1 MATAADTTLR
11 EYLRLQR
18 KKVPPCIDEYDTFL
32 LQLWTFFELRS
43 AAEDYYDKHRHL
55 AKNRNAALPL
65 PWTEIKRVLVEN
77 KTEPPVLPI
86 TRIAK
91 NNFADVDE
99 LIRNLR
105 KVLSRVREKVNIG
118 RVQQID
124 SQCLRWLTRQPGR
137 DAVEKAGARQ
147 EILAVV
153 RVENYDTIENRVF
166 KDFLQRCLDLS
177 SLYIRVNG
185 QKHEGRWKDHATLK
199 MVARFRGLCAAGLS
213 LEIMDSVAALHE
225 MPQPNYVLQ
234 QDRLYSKIWKAYC
247 TLLRQED
254 VADKLWK
261 HRDELNDLY
270 GKCTNGVSVHCLPR
284 AKYQTNIWFN
294 DIDGKRPIL
303 ENPCWENELAESDI
317 VEPELPHNEVA
328 VVDFAAVWDE
338 RVELV
343 YPKGHPNAYPY
354 IKNPHHPSRDE
365 INEEVSLHNILLQKD
380 DKRLKDYLR
389 SYYGLVGGR
398 EWIVLTPDNWD
409 AAWIDKVRSAKPTAL
424 LSSKVFMLW
433 RSVAAVLGLQDG
445 QKRVAGHTIMVE
457 DGYMFPFVNHCLIK
471 YVCGA
476 AGKGKE
482 RILPQRASKIL
493 HGKDCQDEER
503 RFWLEQ
509 KHGDEKLD
517 RELLRVGDERL
528 HVGFGGAEENR
539 HDILVNGAMCYV
551 EARDRGKVCYFDELD
566 PLWLVVQNRA
576 EEVEFKPLIEHNEC
590 HPGGEEYV
598 GRRINGGRLQMS
610 NRKVSLNLLWGQES
624 DTAKLKQI
632 EKEFDEALKHDC
644 DIDFEAK
651 VTPGQGLATL
661 MCFAEFLPEPKLLDL
676 ANMRES
682 EYTKLRI
689 EQEMERHFPPNMPYV
704 EANETLWHQAEQELM
719 PYLDRGR
726 LTVVERGAFY
736 KPRDYY
742 YDSTALAVQ
751 PGLWH
756 CAIQGRQFDEKTMS
770 PIDRLKRENVFGNNP
785 ENSIPVADFDFD
797 ALFARL
803 AKDYNAGRDVIR
815 LMAWTYQTNNSLFE
829 KARSDLY
836 LRYVEHHDN
845 LSAEETSFCSNNF
858 RDGDV
863 RISGLIAEALHRIVD
878 GIHKDDDYRL
888 VYNLLQFHPVAAQGL
903 SSELCREAFCTI
915 VKERF
920 VEDAFY
926 EYNRYGRRW
935 GGKAATM
942 RLGFMVK
949 TLLFLLHRRRYDDAF
964 LRVQKEWKPTGFF
977 GQSIPHD
984 SPAKATHDATREA
997 VIAYVNGRG
1006 SLKGIPNC

>member
-77 KTEPPVLPI
+77 ETEPPVLPI

-147 EILAVV
+147 EILGVV
-153 RVENYDTIENRVF
+153 RVENYNTIENRVF

-270 GKCTNGVSVHCLPR
+270 CKCTNGVSVHCSPR

-294 DIDGKRPIL
+294 DIDGKRPIF

-517 RELLRVGDERL
+517 RELLRVGDEHL

-576 EEVEFKPLIEHNEC
+576 EEVEFKPLIEHDEC
-590 HPGGEEYV
+590 HPGGEEYI
-598 GRRINGGRLQMS
+598 GKRINGGRLQMS
-610 NRKVSLNLLWGQES
+610 SRKVSLNLLWGRKS

-632 EKEFDEALKHDC
+632 EKEFDEELKHGC

-651 VTPGQGLATL
+651 VTPGQGLATIMFL
-661 MCFAEFLPEPKLLDL
+661 AEFIEEPRLIELQ
-676 ANMRES
+676 NMKESGLTKAKIEREM
-682 EYTKLRI
+682 K
-689 EQEMERHFPPNMPYV
+689 RHFPPVMPYV
-704 EANETLWHQAEQELM
+704 EASEAIWNGMPSKHWRTVAESVEAYLSSGDIPPPDTFAQAQ
-719 PYLDRGR
+719 PYW
-726 LTVVERGAFY
+726 
-736 KPRDYY
+736 
-742 YDSTALAVQ
+742 
-751 PGLWH
+751 GLVDPTKTG
-756 CAIQGRQFDEKTMS
+756 CRKFGVSRFFDEFTMS
-770 PIDRLKRENVFGNNP
+770 PVDKLKRENVFGNSPAHRTPKNVDVDWDSLFKQLAQDYKNN
-785 ENSIPVADFDFD
+785 ENVLRLIAWSYQYD
-797 ALFARL
+797 AQCFEFMREAFYDRYVKWSGDLETMEITFCANNFPPNDIRVEGILGEVLFRISEGRYKQEELRL
-803 AKDYNAGRDVIR
+803 A
-815 LMAWTYQTNNSLFE
+815 
-829 KARSDLY
+829 
-836 LRYVEHHDN
+836 
-845 LSAEETSFCSNNF
+845 
-858 RDGDV
+858 
-863 RISGLIAEALHRIVD
+863 
-878 GIHKDDDYRL
+878 
-888 VYNLLQFHPVAAQGL
+888 YNLMQFHPEAMSGQ
-903 SSELCREAFCTI
+903 SSAVCEKAMRRLAYDYNHYPFWKNGVW
-915 VKERF
+915 VK
-920 VEDAFY
+920 
-926 EYNRYGRRW
+926 GSST
-935 GGKAATM
+935 KAAGYYLM
-942 RLGFMVK
+942 CM
-949 TLLFLLHRRRYDDAF
+949 LFILHRRRF
-964 LRVQKEWKPTGFF
+964 
-977 GQSIPHD
+977 
-984 SPAKATHDATREA
+984 DATFLQRTEMWTPSGFLGKCLPTHTERLQTHERTRVA
-997 VIAYVNGRG
+997 FIQYVCGHG
-1006 SLKGIPNC
+1006 TIDGIPLGD